1 MIPYINK
8 LINVEEEINL
18 PCRRI
23 PNNICR
29 NSALENGEP
38 NSPLL
43 RCRLCVVTSFQRIQY
58 EGAGGCSKVETAD
71 KHDFGLMIKGNLN
84 SHKPC

>member
-8 LINVEEEINL
+8 LINGEEEINL

-23 PNNICR
+23 PSNICR
-29 NSALENGEP
+29 NSTLKNGEP

-43 RCRLCVVTSFQRIQY
+43 RCGLCVVTSFQRIQY
-58 EGAGGCSKVETAD
+58 EGAGGALKWGQLTNTTSA
-71 KHDFGLMIKGNLN
+71 
-84 SHKPC
+84 